1 MRLRSHAVGS
11 LLFVVM
17 TVVMAVIPS
26 HLAGQELDEAATA
39 CLACHAAN
47 SENPDRGIHAGTFA
61 ASVHVSLGCRM
72 CHSTGYAGFPHTATE
87 EQKAGDCTACH
98 RGSGEP
104 YHFSWIVN
112 EVKAS
117 VHGRMVSEDFACT
130 ECHDPHA
137 VLPVHR
143 AADLRAAIGEANQ
156 GCLHCHGQEGEVA
169 QESERHSLGY
179 LIDVHSFLP
188 RLEQHARSAR
198 CVECH
203 TPAREQTV
211 HLILSSNSAV
221 RDCVECHTANSAMLE
236 KLYRHRAE
244 EERQDNFVNSVI
256 MNNYY
261 MVGATQNSRL
271 DYVMW
276 GIFGLSF
283 LGICVHGGAR
293 LATGSARS

>member
-17 TVVMAVIPS
+17 LVVTTVTPS
-26 HLAGQELDEAATA
+26 ELAGQELDEASMG
-39 CLACHAAN
+39 CLSCHAAHPQ
-47 SENPDRGIHAGTFA
+47 NPASGILTDEFA
-61 ASVHVSLGCRM
+61 ASVHASLGCM
-72 CHSTGYAGFPHTATE
+72 TCHSTGYSGFPHTATPA
-87 EQKAGDCTACH
+87 QRAGDCTACH
-98 RGSGEP
+98 SGTGAP
-104 YHFSWIVN
+104 YHFTWIVN

-143 AADLRAAIGEANQ
+143 AADLRAAIGKANQ
-156 GCLHCHGQEGEVA
+156 GCLHCHGLEGEIMRG
-169 QESERHSLGY
+169 SEPHSLGH
-179 LIDVHSFLP
+179 LIEVHSFLP
-188 RLEQHARSAR
+188 QLERHANSAR

-203 TPAREQTV
+203 TPGREQTV

-221 RDCVECHTANSAMLE
+221 RDCVECHTANSVMLE

-244 EERQDNFVNSVI
+244 EERQGNFVNSVI
-256 MNNYY
+256 LNNYY
-261 MVGATQNSRL
+261 MVGATQNMRL

-283 LGICVHGGAR
+283 LGICVHGVVRLVTGGAR
-293 LATGSARS
+293 S

>member
-1 MRLRSHAVGS
+1 MRLRSNAVGS
-11 LLFVVM
+11 LIFVVM
-17 TVVMAVIPS
+17 TVVIAVMPS
-26 HLAGQELDEAATA
+26 RVAGQELDEATTA

-47 SENPDRGIHAGTFA
+47 PENLGSGINSETFT
-61 ASVHVSLGCRM
+61 ASVHASLGCRM
-72 CHSTGYAGFPHTATE
+72 CHSTGYSGFPHTATE

-104 YHFSWIVN
+104 YHFSWIAN

-117 VHGRMVSEDFACT
+117 IHGRMVSEDFGCT
-130 ECHDPHA
+130 ECHDPHN

-143 AADLRAAIGEANQ
+143 AVDFHAAIAEANQ
-156 GCLHCHGQEGEVA
+156 KCLACHGREGEAA
-169 QESERHSLGY
+169 QESERHSLDH
-179 LIDVHSFLP
+179 LIEVHSFLP
-188 RLEQHARSAR
+188 QLERHANSAR

-203 TPAREQTV
+203 TPGREQTV

-244 EERQDNFVNSVI
+244 EERQGNFVNSVI
-256 MNNYY
+256 LNNYY
-261 MVGATQNSRL
+261 MVGATQNTRL

-276 GIFGLSF
+276 GIFGLSL
-283 LGICVHGGAR
+283 LGICVHGVAR
-293 LATGSARS
+293 LATGGARS

>member
-11 LLFVVM
+11 LLYVVM
-17 TVVMAVIPS
+17 TVVMTVMPS
-26 HLAGQELDEAATA
+26 DLTGQELDEAATA
-39 CLACHAAN
+39 CLACHAV
-47 SENPDRGIHAGTFA
+47 NPESPGRGIQVETFV
-61 ASVHVSLGCRM
+61 ASVHASLGCRM

-104 YHFSWIVN
+104 YHFAWIVN

-117 VHGRMVSEDFACT
+117 IHGRMVSEDFACT
-130 ECHDPHA
+130 ECHDPHT

-143 AADLRAAIGEANQ
+143 ASDFPEAIAEANRR
-156 GCLHCHGQEGEVA
+156 CLNCHGQEGEAA
-169 QESERHSLGY
+169 QEGERHSLDY

-188 RLEQHARSAR
+188 QLEQHANSAR

-221 RDCVECHTANSAMLE
+221 RDCVECHTANSALLE

-244 EERQDNFVNSVI
+244 EDRRGNFVNSVI
-256 MNNYY
+256 LNNYY
-261 MVGATQNSRL
+261 MVGATQNTRL
-271 DYVMW
+271 DHVMW
-276 GIFGLSF
+276 GIFGLSL
-283 LGICVHGGAR
+283 LGICVHGVARLVTGGAR
-293 LATGSARS
+293 S